1 MFYICG
7 ICDADTGK
15 YFGKIYISNSA
26 TAYTV
31 SRDVVTCSFKHIRN
45 IQAGVFDSTDNSIEW
60 YDILDL
66 LKIVESSNVEINGLE
81 LKYYVNFKKD
91 GTARPTNIPS
101 LREYNL
107 ITTISVPD
115 REFMQT
121 IAKYKMMGIDID
133 LDGTLKKF
141 DSRFCKDGVVV
152 LPDEVRGTGIGIF
165 SNFDRSIPLYKFIV
179 GKNFNFN
186 DIGVISGI
194 LNCGDKNVVVF
205 EDDVSISL
213 DNFIRIKNNVYSRG
227 TLTHGDFNKIMDR
240 LIKSNTRIKGRFF
253 DYNKIPSRKY
263 FLADSENVY
272 VLDFINFK
280 TYTTKNDGSI
290 RY

>member
-7 ICDADTGK
+7 IYDADTRK
-15 YFGKIYISNSA
+15 YFRKIYISNSA
-26 TAYTV
+26 TVYNDL
-31 SRDVVTCSFKHIRN
+31 RDVITCSFRHIRN
-45 IQAGVFDSTDNSIEW
+45 IQAGVYDSADNSIEW
-60 YDILDL
+60 YDIIDL
-66 LKIVESSNVEINGLE
+66 LKIIESSNVEINGLE
-81 LKYYVNFKKD
+81 LKYYADFKKD
-91 GTARPTNIPS
+91 GTARPTNISS
-101 LREYNL
+101 LREYN
-107 ITTISVPD
+107 IVTTISIPD
-115 REFMQT
+115 KEFMHT

-205 EDDVSISL
+205 KDDVNISL
-213 DNFIRIKNNVYSRG
+213 DDFSSIGNNIYSRG
-227 TLTHGDFNKIMDR
+227 TLTHGDFNKIMDK
-240 LIKSNTRIKGRFF
+240 LVKSNRRIRGRFF

-272 VLDFINFK
+272 VLDFINYK